1 MAVSPHTKQHSQ
13 RNVPLGIWRL
23 ARFHTREAWL
33 CWYPA
38 VWGACVAAA
47 TQNVSLD
54 LYTFG
59 RILFGIW
66 SSVTATHAAFC
77 TFNDICDRNL
87 DAHVLR
93 CKTRPLPAGMLTV
106 QEAIATFIAWI
117 PLTLYITRLTLGDAA
132 AAAFIP
138 VWVLSFVYPFMKR
151 LIPFPQVVLGA
162 VIGGAV
168 FPGWAA
174 VTGQQL
180 LQGELSDAMPLFW
193 ATFFW
198 VIYFDVIYATQDSP
212 DDAKIGVKSLAV
224 LLGRNVKFFLA
235 SLGGLQVG
243 LFALAG
249 MRAQLSLVFWVLG
262 LGVWTLSIPWHLIS
276 LDLKDRHSG
285 GRVFMANIKLGLYLT
300 GITLVELALTRVEFM
315 SSFKVPGAEQVAHA
329 RPSSV
334 TAQYDP
340 AVIQAMGNASRPP
353 VGNPTFTCRALDIA
367 FSGSNVVTLPN
378 NTLGTYE
385 LLTEV
390 NYSETCWLAPACI
403 VNPRSANET
412 ARIIK
417 IISSV
422 QTKFAVRSGGHKSA
436 PGFASIDG
444 SGILIS
450 LANLTTLTLSDDRS
464 SVVVGTGNRWQAVYD
479 FLTPQGLTAV
489 GGRVGM
495 VGVGGFLLGG
505 GVSFMTNERGLGID
519 NIKSFEVVLADGRIV
534 TASPTQNKDL
544 YRGLRG
550 GSSNFGIVTAFEL
563 YAHPLGTITFEAR
576 AYSVNQ
582 SVAAIRALA
591 DYQLSPTGQRADPY
605 SRIDLTITKSA
616 VNVLLLHTKPVAS
629 PVPAFQPIYKLSP
642 FTPLAPAT
650 NASLSTLL
658 FLSKQAFP
666 NEHIRVQGGTFT
678 HTVDAN
684 FMVQAYNIFLAET
697 ANLPTGATATWVPVA
712 IPATVAS
719 FAALNGG
726 NLLGLSAVPQVWYEW
741 YVNWKN
747 PADDAAVAAVVKS
760 VRQKLDKAARQKGVL
775 LPYLFMNVAGREQ
788 NVLASFGRRNLEEIK
803 AVAKKYDYSGV
814 FQRLQNDGYLIRDA

>member
-1 MAVSPHTKQHSQ
+1 MTTKASTKENSQ
-13 RNVPLGIWRL
+13 RDVVLGIWRL

-47 TQNVSLD
+47 TQDVSLD
-54 LYTFG
+54 LYTFA

-87 DAHVLR
+87 DAHVDR
-93 CKTRPLPAGMLTV
+93 CKSRPLPAGMLTV
-106 QEAIATFIAWI
+106 QEAIATFVAWI

-132 AAAFIP
+132 ATAFIP

-180 LQGELSDAMPLFW
+180 LEGELNDAMPLFW

-212 DDAKIGVKSLAV
+212 DDEKIGVKSLAV
-224 LLGRNVKFFLA
+224 LLGKNVKLFLA

-249 MRAQLSLVFWVLG
+249 ARANLSMVFWVLG
-262 LGVWTLSIPWHLIS
+262 LGAWTLSIPWHLKT

-315 SSFKVPGAEQVAHA
+315 SGLKVPGADKM
-329 RPSSV
+329 S
-334 TAQYDP
+334 YDP
-340 AVIQAMGNASRPP
+340 AVIQAMGNANRPP
-353 VGNPTFTCRALDIA
+353 LGNPTFTCRALDIA
-367 FSGSNVVTLPN
+367 FSGSDVVTLPN
-378 NTLGTYE
+378 STVGAYE

-390 NYSETCWLAPACI
+390 NYSETCWLPPACI
-403 VNPRSANET
+403 VTPRTAHET
-412 ARIIK
+412 ARVVK
-417 IISSV
+417 IIGSV

-444 SGILIS
+444 SGVLIS
-450 LANLTTLTLSDDRS
+450 LANLTTISLSGDKS

-519 NIKSFEVVLADGRIV
+519 NIKSFEVVLADGRII
-534 TASPTQNKDL
+534 TASATQNKDL

-550 GSSNFGIVTAFEL
+550 GASNYGIVTAFEL

-576 AYSVNQ
+576 ALSLNQ
-582 SVAAIRALA
+582 STDAIRALA
-591 DYQLSPTGQRADPY
+591 EYQLSATGQKADPH
-605 SRIDLTITKSA
+605 SRIDLTITKTA

-629 PVPAFQPIYKLSP
+629 PVPAFQPFYSIGP
-642 FTPLAPAT
+642 FTPLAPST
-650 NASLSTLL
+650 NATLTTLL

-678 HTVDAN
+678 HTVNAD

-697 ANLPTGATATWVPVA
+697 ANLPTGATATWAPIA
-712 IPATVAS
+712 MPASVAS
-719 FAALNGG
+719 FASQNGG

-741 YVNWKN
+741 YINWKN
-747 PADDAAVAAVVKS
+747 PADDGAVAAIVKK
-760 VRQKLDKAARQKGVL
+760 VREKLDKAARQKGVL

-788 NVLASFGRRNLEEIK
+788 NVLASFGKKNLHEIK
-803 AVAKKYDYSGV
+803 AVAKKYDPSGV
-814 FQRLQNDGYLIRDA
+814 FQRLQNNGYLIRDA